1 MTLGIIIGILAGVFG
16 LGVGVFFALYALGF
30 FQYLGGKNSG
40 GTAPVGRDVLF
51 GRLLALNDRSKP
63 YRLCQGLDT
72 DLVAEW
78 KFVDAKWYG
87 ILSKSGLK
95 QSYRAMICLDT
106 ERHTARCF
114 EQSGSVSWS
123 AGMGGMGPSLHYSS
137 SCFGGRFLFKKTRGV
152 GYGFKD
158 LKGSSPG
165 KVYDY
170 SFDINDIRDPIKEV
184 VLKSGW
190 EWVPVTAKRH
200 ASYAKGQTV
209 PSLTQKITNFCMACG
224 NRLSEGTSSCP
235 KCREVGRIG

>member
-1 MTLGIIIGILAGVFG
+1 MTIGIIIGIAAGLLGSG
-16 LGVGVFFALYALGF
+16 LGIFFALYALGF
-30 FQYLGGKNSG
+30 FQYLGGKRLGSI
-40 GTAPVGRDVLF
+40 APVARDLLF

-63 YRLCQGLDT
+63 YRLYQGLDT

-95 QSYRAMICLDT
+95 QSYRAMIFLDT

-114 EQSGSVSWS
+114 EQSGSVRWS
-123 AGMGGMGPSLHYSS
+123 AGVGGMEPSLHYSS
-137 SCFGGRFLFKKTRGV
+137 SRFGGRILFKKSRGV

-158 LKGSSPG
+158 LKSGSLG

-170 SFDINDIRDPIKEV
+170 SFDINDIRDPIKDV

-200 ASYAKGQTV
+200 ASYGKGQTV
-209 PSLTQKITNFCMACG
+209 PSLTQKITNFCMTCG
-224 NRLSEGTSSCP
+224 NRLSEGASSCP
-235 KCREVGRIG
+235 KCREAGRIG